1 VRRLLAPILLLLIT
15 TLVLFPAFS
24 GIGSHVIGDGGD
36 NYQFLG
42 FQSLG
47 HRLWSEGK
55 FPFGWTDYWRYP
67 HGVQFQSATDSTLLV
82 LAGLV
87 LYPLLHDPVVVYN
100 AAVIALLLANASL
113 SYLAFRTWF
122 ARPQALLGAIVYGLS
137 FYSLGK
143 LGGHVN
149 LITTAGFALFAAA
162 VLRLQDAKR
171 PRAAWVQLVLACL
184 TVAFA
189 SLQYPLILVGALP
202 FAAGLTLVFFP
213 DTARALVQTLRRQ
226 WLAFALSAAA
236 LAAAFGLFHGR
247 KLLDLARGEVQ
258 LPPETIITVPAV
270 NFVSANRYLP
280 VAASVLS
287 NSTRPWIEYAVFFGY
302 VEIALAGLALVV
314 LPRSRL
320 KWYLAAATALFL
332 VLSLGRWPY
341 PYLFRVLPYRGIIEP
356 ARFCTIAYL
365 AATILILL
373 LLERIEKKWALAAI
387 GVLLVAERLPRNF
400 HLSPPHRDP
409 ELVAAVRSRPT
420 RAVLDLPAYTSWWNG
435 QRYDLY
441 SVHYDRPI
449 VMGYIHWSGDGPASS
464 RLVRELAP
472 FGCHVNPQ
480 EAPHETD
487 AERLRQK
494 AAQILGVMR
503 EHGIRTV
510 VLHKDL
516 FRSDPECGTARLYI
530 DALLEKT
537 EQWEVVLDTPA
548 KRVLWRRND

>member
-1 VRRLLAPILLLLIT
+1 LLAPVLLLLIT
-15 TLVLFPAFS
+15 ALVLFPAFS
-24 GIGSHVIGDGGD
+24 GIASYVIGDGGD

-42 FQSLG
+42 FQWLG
-47 HRLWSEGK
+47 HRLWSAGG

-67 HGVQFQSATDSTLLV
+67 HGIQFQNATDSTLLV
-82 LAGLV
+82 LVGLV
-87 LYPLLHDPVVVYN
+87 LYPLLRDPVVVYN
-100 AAVIALLLANASL
+100 TAVIAILVANATL

-122 ARPQALLGAIVYGLS
+122 GRPQALLGAIVYGLS

-143 LGGHVN
+143 IGGHVN
-149 LITTAGFALFAAA
+149 LITTAGFALCAAA
-162 VLRLQDAKR
+162 VYRLQEAKR

-189 SLQYPLILVGALP
+189 SLQYPLILLGALP
-202 FAAGLTLVFFP
+202 FAAVLTLLFFP
-213 DTARALVQTLRRQ
+213 AAVQALVQTLGRQ
-226 WLAFALSAAA
+226 WVALALSAAA
-236 LAAAFGLFHGR
+236 LAGAFGLFHGR

-258 LPPETIITVPAV
+258 LPPEMIITVPAV

-280 VAASVLS
+280 VAAAALS

-302 VEIALAGLALVV
+302 VEIALAVAALVA
-314 LPRSRL
+314 LPRSRV

-341 PYLFRVLPYRGIIEP
+341 PHLFRVLPYRGIIEP

-373 LLERIEKKWALAAI
+373 LLERIERKWVLAAI
-387 GVLLVAERLPRNF
+387 GVLLVAERLPRHF
-400 HLSPPHRDP
+400 HRSSAHRDP

-435 QRYDLY
+435 QLYDLY

-464 RLVRELAP
+464 RLVCELAA

-487 AERLRQK
+487 PGRLRQK
-494 AAQILGVMR
+494 AAQILALLR

-516 FRSDPECGTARLYI
+516 FRSDPECGTAQLYI
-530 DALLEKT
+530 DALLEPR
-537 EQWEVVLDTPA
+537 EQWEIVLDTPA